1 MQNPTKKATA
11 VVGSA
16 STGPDGI
23 DPETVAKVLRWAW
36 TETGLDLLRQMAV
49 QQEGRAEYLAN
60 SAKVTP

>member
-1 MQNPTKKATA
+1 MENEKATD

-16 STGPDGI
+16 ITGPDGI

-49 QQEGRAEYLAN
+49 RQEGRAEYLAN